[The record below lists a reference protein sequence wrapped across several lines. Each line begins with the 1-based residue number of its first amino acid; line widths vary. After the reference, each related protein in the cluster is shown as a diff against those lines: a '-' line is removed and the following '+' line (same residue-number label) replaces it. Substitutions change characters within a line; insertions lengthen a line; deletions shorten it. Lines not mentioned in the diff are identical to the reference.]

1 MYKIETK
8 FHEKVKAHKRMYIDI
23 CYHYVRECIKKKK
36 IDVFFIEGTNN
47 PVDMFTKNLSYV
59 KFLKFRESLG
69 LEFYST

>member
-1 MYKIETK
+1 
-8 FHEKVKAHKRMYIDI
+8 
-23 CYHYVRECIKKKK
+23 VRECIKRKK